1 MRDMKNNKI
10 LQVILSGKE
19 SRFHSRLLYMRALS
33 ELFKFLYKSI
43 HSHFST
49 PSEAFWDFSGE
60 RLTIGSNIIMND
72 MKLSHHEILQVPM

>member
-1 MRDMKNNKI
+1 
-10 LQVILSGKE
+10 
-19 SRFHSRLLYMRALS
+19 MRALS